1 MNAITRRTSRGLSAP
16 KLCFTLN
23 SVPADVFNLLWTT
36 FYSNSAYD
44 KYWYYYDGKP
54 LMLADRAQLASCDQS
69 KLDKFTF
76 RYSWA
81 WMQGRNADQWAWLE
95 YYPQKPGW
103 TMKDGA
109 KVIEQISVST
119 AQHAT
124 SKVGKSY
131 HNGKQPALDKY
142 GLCTETPQGLY
153 FDEQWRQALEVDPPM
168 VMVTQFNECVAQ
180 RFIIKTDAE
189 KGNVRPAAT
198 PAIGESYFVDA
209 YNAEFNRDIE
219 PSTHPLIRDNYYM
232 MLVDRVRRYK
242 GVRPIPT
249 PSAAKTIEQNGDMT
263 QWADVQPEYRD
274 DRGDVSHRST
284 KGFLN
289 MASMTNTT
297 GRTDLELSKVA
308 ADKDNIYFYMRTYNL
323 LPQLADVTSWVM
335 LFINKDCDYAT
346 GWNGYDF
353 VCRKQGSDYM
363 LMRYKGTGYEWE
375 PVCKVTVN
383 QNNSELH
390 FALRRSDLGIDAKSD
405 FDFKWADNI
414 PDNPD
419 ILDFIDKGDVAPNGR
434 FNYRFKGSA
443 QTSAVEELAAEAAE
457 FTAVRLPS
465 GKVKVSWQGGDVR
478 KVVVYA
484 ADGAVHSTRNVV
496 GSDSEVVVA
505 APQGFA
511 IVQVVTATGASRQL
525 KLF

>member
-1 MNAITRRTSRGLSAP
+1 M
-16 KLCFTLN
+16 
-23 SVPADVFNLLWTT
+23 
-36 FYSNSAYD
+36 
-44 KYWYYYDGKP
+44 
-54 LMLADRAQLASCDQS
+54 
-69 KLDKFTF
+69 
-76 RYSWA
+76 
-81 WMQGRNADQWAWLE
+81 
-95 YYPQKPGW
+95 
-103 TMKDGA
+103 
-109 KVIEQISVST
+109 
-119 AQHAT
+119 
-124 SKVGKSY
+124 
-131 HNGKQPALDKY
+131 
-142 GLCTETPQGLY
+142 
-153 FDEQWRQALEVDPPM
+153 
-168 VMVTQFNECVAQ
+168 
-180 RFIIKTDAE
+180 
-189 KGNVRPAAT
+189 
-198 PAIGESYFVDA
+198 
-209 YNAEFNRDIE
+209 
-219 PSTHPLIRDNYYM
+219 
-232 MLVDRVRRYK
+232 
-242 GVRPIPT
+242 
-249 PSAAKTIEQNGDMT
+249 
-263 QWADVQPEYRD
+263 
-274 DRGDVSHRST
+274 SHRST

-323 LPQLADVTSWVM
+323 LPQLADVSSWVM

-353 VCRKQGSDYM
+353 VCRKEGSDYM

-390 FALRRSDLGIDAKSD
+390 FALRRLDLGIDARSD

-443 QTSAVEELAAEAAE
+443 QTSAVEELAADAAE

-465 GKVKVSWQGGDVR
+465 GTVKVSWQGGDVR

-484 ADGAVHSTRNVV
+484 ADGAVHSSRNVV
-496 GSDSEVVVA
+496 GADSEVVVA

-511 IVQVVTATGASRQL
+511 IVQVVSASGASRQL